1 MEGREGLFPFRAA
14 GHHGGRSVGHHG
26 GRASRGLDPLQL
38 PEARLGAPPPATLQT
53 PGGGCRPRVGPAGPP
68 SPLPAAGGE
77 RRARVRR
84 PRYLLRAEIPA
95 QVAGSGH
102 GAAGARPTAH
112 PCPGGA
118 GGGGGRL
125 CKARPPRA
133 GVGGKPPSRPRGA
146 GERELMSVQRP
157 HSRAEASS
165 FPPSH
170 GGAGARAEE
179 QGRAPGR
186 GWWPAQRR

>member
-118 GGGGGRL
+118 GGGGAALQGPASPGRGGGEAA
-125 CKARPPRA
+125 KPAPRSGRA
-133 GVGGKPPSRPRGA
+133 GVNECS
-146 GERELMSVQRP
+146 
-157 HSRAEASS
+157 
-165 FPPSH
+165 
-170 GGAGARAEE
+170 
-179 QGRAPGR
+179 APTQPG
-186 GWWPAQRR
+186 